1 MAAIKKIIAREIL
14 DSRGVPTIEGKLILD
29 NDRAV
34 TAVASS
40 GESRGKFEGQELR
53 DGDEERYGGKG
64 VTKAVSYINDLIGP
78 KLAGVPVEKQ
88 IDIDYWLQH
97 ADTTENF
104 AVLGVN
110 TASVISQ
117 LVLKA
122 NALNTGLPIYKYV
135 NEVFC
140 KSFNTSIPIARVPSG
155 MFCMINGGKHGSK
168 NLEFQE
174 FQIIPS
180 TANKFSKSLEIAVKV
195 YSSLKQILDYRNAGI
210 SVSDE
215 GGFAPNLLTNVD
227 SLELIKE
234 TLIQKRIK
242 LGVDIFIGLDLA
254 ASDFFIDGKY
264 AIKDKPQPLK
274 PTEYLEYLKEL
285 TKNYSILILEDSID
299 QEDHENWTKLNETI
313 GDQAYIVADD
323 FVAGNKERL
332 EHSIKDRSISGVL
345 LKMNQVGTI
354 SQMME
359 TIHLAKQANLKLI
372 ISHRL
377 GESNDSLIADLAV
390 GVQADFVKFGA
401 PVRGERIAKY
411 NRLLEIENAIF
422 SN

>member
-14 DSRGVPTIEGKLILD
+14 DSRGVPTIEAKLILD

-34 TAVASS
+34 SAIASS
-40 GESRGKFEGQELR
+40 GESRGKYEGVEIR
-53 DGDEERYGGKG
+53 DCDPERYGGKG
-64 VTKAVSYINDLIGP
+64 VKKAVSYINDLIGP

-88 IDIDYWLQH
+88 IDIDYWLQQ
-97 ADTTENF
+97 ADGTPNF
-104 AVLGVN
+104 ASIGVN
-110 TASVISQ
+110 TASVLSQ

-122 NALNTGLPIYKYV
+122 NALNSGLPIYKYV
-135 NEVFC
+135 NDIFC
-140 KSFNTSIPIARVPSG
+140 KNFKTTLPITKVPSG

-180 TANKFSKSLEIAVKV
+180 TANKFSTSLEIAVKV

-242 LGVDIFIGLDLA
+242 LGVDIFIGLDIA
-254 ASDFFIDGKY
+254 ASDFYVDGKY
-264 AIKDKPQPLK
+264 IIKDKPQPLK
-274 PTEYLEYLKEL
+274 PNEYLEYLDDL
-285 TKNYSILILEDSID
+285 AKNYSILILEDSID

-313 GDQAYIVADD
+313 GDQSYIIADD
-323 FVAGNKERL
+323 FVAGDKTRL

-354 SQMME
+354 TQMME
-359 TIHLAKQANLKLI
+359 TIYLAKQANIKLI

-411 NRLLEIENAIF
+411 NRLLEIEEAIL
-422 SN
+422 SK